1 MAPHAG
7 DGTCPQPETVSTT
20 DTCVQQNLW
29 YNRPNLSERDSAPR
43 ADMSRDEIS
52 VRKTPFQFLKWLVV
66 IEFLFALL
74 PFLLVLLANLR
85 QSYEGSVLGGTVSYN
100 LLVAI
105 GMTTLQVLIIGI
117 SFIAWYFPAYQIQRD
132 KILLRRSNL
141 FEDKVVT
148 ETQTISGIKVRQGRL
163 GRRLDYGTLVIN
175 SEGTSESA
183 YIKDISNPATYA
195 RMIEDL
201 IEPETA
207 GHTLPEQKPVGEL
220 IAGGEDQYVEFK
232 SSLMWDYR
240 RKVVNKALYEPVMK
254 NIVGFMNSTGGTLL
268 IGIDDDGVALGL
280 EADYQ
285 VMRKPD
291 SDGFENVFN
300 MAFNKMIG
308 VEYRR
313 FADVAFPE
321 IEGKEVCAV
330 SVRPSTWPAYLRAK
344 GSEAFYVRAGNASQ
358 PLTVSQAA
366 RYIQDKFKD

>member
-1 MAPHAG
+1 M
-7 DGTCPQPETVSTT
+7 
-20 DTCVQQNLW
+20 N
-29 YNRPNLSERDSAPR
+29 
-43 ADMSRDEIS
+43 RDEIS
-52 VRKTPFQFLKWLVV
+52 IRKTPFQFLKWLVV
-66 IEFLFALL
+66 IEFFFALL
-74 PFLLVLLANLR
+74 PFLIVFLTNLR
-85 QSYEGSVLGGTVSYN
+85 QSYEGSGLAGTVSYN

-117 SFIAWYFPAYQIQRD
+117 SFVAWYFPVYQIQRE

-141 FEDKVVT
+141 FEDKVIA
-148 ETQTISGIKVRQGRL
+148 ETQKVSAIEVRQGRL
-163 GRRLDYGTLVIN
+163 GSRLDYGTLVIN
-175 SEGTSESA
+175 SEGMAERA
-183 YIKDISNPATYA
+183 HIKDISNPATYA

-207 GHTLPEQKPVGEL
+207 GQHLPERKPVREL
-220 IAGGEDQYVEFK
+220 IAAGEGQYVEFK

-240 RKVVNKALYEPVMK
+240 REVVNKALYEPVMK

-268 IGIDDDGVALGL
+268 IGIDDDGVVLGL

-285 VMRKPD
+285 VMKKPD
-291 SDGFENVFN
+291 SDGFENVFS
-300 MAFNKMIG
+300 MAFNKMVG

-313 FADVAFPE
+313 FVDVAFPG
-321 IEGKEVCAV
+321 IDGKEVCAV
-330 SVRPSTWPAYLRAK
+330 SVRSSTWPAYLRAK